1 MDEGVAT
8 TAAAHSAVARHE
20 PGHRSAASTALPN
33 GVVLALPTTTAA
45 QHGPVAGWVS
55 TAGWASALRRV
66 IGAAWIATPEGI
78 LDEHAA
84 RARAS
89 RPELAPPPR
98 TARSR
103 LPVLVKTAVK
113 DVREFRRARA
123 FHIPTGGPWDG
134 HAVEFVWQR
143 HELFHRA
150 GLDLA
155 RRLGVP
161 AVSFVPAPLVW
172 QASEWG
178 VRRLGWSRQLE
189 RVEAA
194 QLRSATLIAAGTDT
208 VAAHLT
214 RMGVPESRI
223 VVTPTGIDIDVFDA
237 TAGGAE
243 ARRATRRE
251 LGVDGSVVV
260 GWVGSF
266 RRFHALDLAV
276 DALARSADAS
286 STAAAAGA
294 AGSAGSAGSAEPT
307 RSIRP
312 GDRGRVTLLLVGDG
326 PERARV
332 EARARDAG
340 IRVVATG
347 TVTHDRMPAL
357 MRAMDI
363 ALVLAERGKPFHYS
377 PLKLSEYLAAGVA
390 VVAPDAGEIP
400 MRFRAPDELLLFT
413 PGDVASLRHRIDQ
426 LIGDPELRNRL
437 ASTGPGVARARAT
450 WDRSVERIVSALDAR
465 PGEFVRSQ

>member
-33 GVVLALPTTTAA
+33 GVVLALPTTTTA

-178 VRRLGWSRQLE
+178 VRRPGWSRQLE

-276 DALARSADAS
+276 DALARSADTS

-294 AGSAGSAGSAEPT
+294 AGSAGPARST
-307 RSIRP
+307 RPSR
-312 GDRGRVTLLLVGDG
+312 RERVTLLLVGDG

-332 EARARDAG
+332 EARARAAG

-347 TVTHDRMPAL
+347 TVAHDRMPAL

-400 MRFRAPDELLLFT
+400 MRFRAPAELLLFT
-413 PGDVASLRHRIDQ
+413 PGDVASLRDRIDE

-437 ASTGPGVARARAT
+437 AATGPGVARARAT

-465 PGEFVRSQ
+465 SAAVVGSR